1 MKTYFDIQQLLK
13 RFGTIIYTGDR
24 SDDLDLMG
32 EELGELHKMNMI
44 DNNDYLQAKMII
56 KQEKSRIARR

>member
-56 KQEKSRIARR
+56 RQEKSRIARR